1 MDRIVFPGP
10 KKIWTYSSPIFYLSS
25 RMFNLSSIE
34 LAMKSL
40 GLASFSSLSSLSLGP
55 LDEEILEEFVVVVS
69 QTSSVQSVFSQS
81 DPLEHVIEVL
91 LSCAT
96 ISSWPIVAIITVMDN
111 TPTSI
116 TNLLDETNL
125 DM

>member
-1 MDRIVFPGP
+1 MSRAREFR
-10 KKIWTYSSPIFYLSS
+10 TYSSSVFYLSS

-34 LAMKSL
+34 LAMDSL
-40 GLASFSSLSSLSLGP
+40 GLASFSSLSLGP

-81 DPLEHVIEVL
+81 DPLEQVIEVL

-96 ISSWPIVAIITVMDN
+96 ISSWPIVAIRTVMDN
-111 TPTSI
+111 MPTSI
-116 TNLLDETNL
+116 TNLLEDTNL